1 MAQYEVG
8 FQSAAAAASGWY
20 FDLSPTNDVRLLELH
35 LMANAATATAV
46 QLFRTTAIGTRTTP
60 TTPTGAQCSLD
71 QVAQN
76 PTLSFAT
83 AWSVNP
89 TNAGNALRRF
99 QIAASIGAGII
110 WTWYGPAGG
119 LRIPA
124 SGSVAV
130 FNPGAA
136 TGSVINVTAVWEE

>member
-8 FQSAAAAASGWY
+8 FQSAAAAASAWY
-20 FDLSPTNDVRLLELH
+20 FDLAPTNDVHLLELH
-35 LMANAATATAV
+35 LMTNAATASAV
-46 QLFRTTAIGTRTTP
+46 QLFRTTALGTRTTP
-60 TTPTGAQCSLD
+60 TTPTGAQCSID
-71 QVAQN
+71 AVAQN

-99 QIAASIGAGII
+99 NISASIGAGII
-110 WTWYGPAGG
+110 WTWYSAAGG

-124 SGSVAV
+124 GGSLVV
-130 FNPGAA
+130 FNPGGAA
-136 TGSVINVTAVWEE
+136 GSALNVTAVWEE